1 MSVVSL
7 LPNNALCVNAAD
19 LAARM
24 RDLADDLE
32 AGELGEVE
40 RVIIV
45 LDALPIDYRCYGRP
59 TSNAELVGLLEWGK
73 AKAMGLIA

>member
-24 RDLADDLE
+24 RDLADRLE
-32 AGELGEVE
+32 AGEFDEVE
-40 RVIIV
+40 RMIVVVDAPVIDC
-45 LDALPIDYRCYGRP
+45 LCYGRP
-59 TSNAELVGLLEWGK
+59 TSNAELVGLLEWAK
-73 AKAMGLIA
+73 AKTMGMTA